1 MGFPNDKLRSATS
14 NAGTYNIHLF
24 TKKCAFALT
33 LPIDVCHLSVSGP
46 VSMTVFLNVH
56 KETFN

>member
-1 MGFPNDKLRSATS
+1 MDFPNDKLRSATS

-46 VSMTVFLNVH
+46 VSMTIP
-56 KETFN
+56 KCS